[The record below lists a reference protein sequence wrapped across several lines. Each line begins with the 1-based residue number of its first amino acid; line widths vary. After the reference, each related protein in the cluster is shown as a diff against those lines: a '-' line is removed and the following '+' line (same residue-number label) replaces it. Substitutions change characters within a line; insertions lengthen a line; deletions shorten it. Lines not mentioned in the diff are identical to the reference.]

1 MTQEHNT
8 VHDGPVADGARW
20 YALYTRSR
28 HEKVVDGELR
38 GRGVESFLPLHKV
51 LSQWKDRRQWVMKP
65 MFPSYLFA
73 RLPEENLWWVRDVRG
88 VVCAVGN
95 EDGPTPV
102 PVEQVQAVRRMLE
115 ESVQVDPWPY
125 MQVGTLVRVVEGP
138 LIGMEGFIVERSKQS
153 RLVVS
158 VDLLGR
164 SVSTEIEAGSVEL
177 VR

>member
-1 MTQEHNT
+1 MTEIQET
-8 VHDGPVADGARW
+8 GQDTLAMDGAKW

-28 HEKVVDGELR
+28 HEKVVDGELH
-38 GRGVESFLPLHKV
+38 GRGVESYLPLHRV
-51 LSQWKDRRQWVMKP
+51 LSQWKDRRQWVTKP
-65 MFPSYLFA
+65 LFPSYLFA
-73 RLPEENLWWVRDVRG
+73 RLPQQDLWWVRDVRG

-102 PVEQVQAVRRMLE
+102 AAEQVESVRRMLE
-115 ESVQVDPWPY
+115 ECEVADPWPY
-125 MQVGTLVRVVEGP
+125 MQEGTRVRVVSGP
-138 LIGMEGFIVERSKQS
+138 LIGMEGFIVERRKQC

-164 SVSTEIEAGSVEL
+164 SVATEIEAGSVEL